1 MEGPRELC
9 DRIENDISK
18 LEKMYEVAAKL
29 YPYENV
35 HGPRNLNEQI
45 QRTNNLNFAVNES
58 PEGLLK

>member
-18 LEKMYEVAAKL
+18 LEKMYELAAKL

-35 HGPRNLNEQI
+35 HGERSLED
-45 QRTNNLNFAVNES
+45 
-58 PEGLLK
+58 